1 MQVTIAMVQELK
13 SMLRRRGDS
22 LMSACALVAVLTGII
37 MWDVRL
43 HEQMARRVQGA
54 SIDLVGAGVRLQ
66 GATADLAAAAQV
78 HTLEF
83 AHLWTFVAVAA
94 VLTVWMFRT

>member
-1 MQVTIAMVQELK
+1 
-13 SMLRRRGDS
+13 MLRTRGDS
-22 LMSACALVAVLTGII
+22 LISAGALLAVLTALI

-54 SIDLVGAGVRLQ
+54 SFDFVGAGARLQ

-78 HTLEF
+78 HSLEF

-94 VLTVWMFRT
+94 VLTIWMFRT